1 MILFPCLRSN
11 CKLMTRLLKD
21 LGGGEY
27 LRAYS
32 TFWVGRNLN
41 LYGTYSCRE
50 IPKQPHIKTTY
61 PMGALIS
68 IGHITESFTVATY
81 CSHVETHVA
90 A

>member
-1 MILFPCLRSN
+1 MILFPCLRLN
-11 CKLMTRLLKD
+11 CKLMTPLLKD

-50 IPKQPHIKTTY
+50 IPKQPHIKQPT
-61 PMGALIS
+61 PLEHLS
-68 IGHITESFTVATY
+68 QLAT
-81 CSHVETHVA
+81 SRKASRLPRIAHK
-90 A
+90 